1 MSTVGT
7 TSHDGSVVDL
17 NVRDLEIVD
26 VKTLGLTV
34 SLQVVDKNEEELASS
49 FGPSALV
56 TGSLDEVTLSVTTN
70 TTVVAGEG
78 DGLLVGNNVVE
89 ILLSLDQRHMS
100 DGTTDFASI
109 LEVDSE
115 VGTASLTTYTIIAK
129 QNQKRT
135 LLSISRSNTTIM
147 LVKVTI

>member
-1 MSTVGT
+1 MSTVST
-7 TSHDGSVVDL
+7 TSHNRSVVDL
-17 NVRDLEIVD
+17 D
-26 VKTLGLTV
+26 VGNLKILDIKTLGFTV
-34 SLQVVDKNEEELASS
+34 SLQVVYEDEEELASS
-49 FGPSALV
+49 FRPSALV
-56 TGSLDEVTLSVTTN
+56 TRSLDKMTLGMTTN

-129 QNQKRT
+129 Q
-135 LLSISRSNTTIM
+135 
-147 LVKVTI
+147 

>member
-1 MSTVGT
+1 MSTVST
-7 TSHDGSVVDL
+7 TSHNGSVVDL
-17 NVRDLEIVD
+17 NVGNLKILDI
-26 VKTLGLTV
+26 KTLGFTV
-34 SLQVVDKNEEELASS
+34 SLQVVYEDEEELASS
-49 FGPSALV
+49 FRPSALV
-56 TGSLDEVTLSVTTN
+56 TRSLDKMTLGMTTN

-129 QNQKRT
+129 Q
-135 LLSISRSNTTIM
+135 
-147 LVKVTI
+147 

>member
-26 VKTLGLTV
+26 VKTLSFTV
-34 SLQVVDKNEEELASS
+34 SLQVVDEDEEELASS
-49 FGPSALV
+49 FRPSALV

-78 DGLLVGNNVVE
+78 NSSLVGNDVIE
-89 ILLSLDQRHMS
+89 ISLSLDQRHVS
-100 DGTTDFASI
+100 DGTTDFASV

-115 VGTASLTTYTIIAK
+115 VGTTSLTTYTIID
-129 QNQKRT
+129 NTTKRT
-135 LLSISRSNTTIM
+135 LLGISRSNAIEI
-147 LVKVTI
+147 LES

>member
-1 MSTVGT
+1 M
-7 TSHDGSVVDL
+7 
-17 NVRDLEIVD
+17 
-26 VKTLGLTV
+26 TLGM
-34 SLQVVDKNEEELASS
+34 
-49 FGPSALV
+49 
-56 TGSLDEVTLSVTTN
+56 TTN

-115 VGTASLTTYTIIAK
+115 VGTASLTTYTIIASP
-129 QNQKRT
+129 NQPNY
-135 LLSISRSNTTIM
+135 SS
-147 LVKVTI
+147 

>member
-1 MSTVGT
+1 M
-7 TSHDGSVVDL
+7 
-17 NVRDLEIVD
+17 
-26 VKTLGLTV
+26 TLGM
-34 SLQVVDKNEEELASS
+34 
-49 FGPSALV
+49 
-56 TGSLDEVTLSVTTN
+56 TTN

-100 DGTTDFASI
+100 DGTTDFTSV

-115 VGTASLTTYTIIAK
+115 VGTTSLTTYTIISK
-129 QNQKRT
+129 HERQT

-147 LVKVTI
+147 LIKVII

>member
-1 MSTVGT
+1 MSTVST
-7 TSHDGSVVDL
+7 TSHNGSVVDL
-17 NVRDLEIVD
+17 NMGNLKILDI
-26 VKTLGLTV
+26 KTLGFTV
-34 SLQVVDKNEEELASS
+34 SLQVVYEDEEELASS

-56 TGSLDEVTLSVTTN
+56 TGSLDEMTLGVTTN

-89 ILLSLDQRHMS
+89 IFLSLDQRHMS

-129 QNQKRT
+129 Q
-135 LLSISRSNTTIM
+135 
-147 LVKVTI
+147 